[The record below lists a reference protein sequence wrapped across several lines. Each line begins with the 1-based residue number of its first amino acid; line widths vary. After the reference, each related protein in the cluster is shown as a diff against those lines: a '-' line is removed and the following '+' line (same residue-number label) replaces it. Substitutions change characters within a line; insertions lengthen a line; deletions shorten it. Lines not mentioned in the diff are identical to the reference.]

1 MDQVTVTVET
11 EVNPTES
18 EDKVRKSIENLFGRM
33 EMQIKVERG
42 VTALLAN
49 GRSRD
54 NLTRL
59 YNILRRERIRAAARK
74 ILLNGLD
81 RNKIVFCLNK
91 QVAYAGQISFS
102 SDTAESPLGALKI
115 TIVSD
120 DPRAVVDW
128 LTKMERQ
135 T

>member
-42 VTALLAN
+42 ATTLLAN

-59 YNILRRERIRAAARK
+59 YNILRRERIRASARK